1 MTLIGQARNVV
12 ECPVSSAQRPIQL
25 SRRPGPG
32 AQESTTTPRRGTA
45 NTVHNSPR
53 AHEPKNPGGQ
63 GALDLRGTVRR
74 NSDGAGGTA
83 GVGVGFALESS

>member
-1 MTLIGQARNVV
+1 MLSSVQYRVPSGQSS
-12 ECPVSSAQRPIQL
+12 CPGVQVQERRSQR
-25 SRRPGPG
+25 RRPGVV
-32 AQESTTTPRRGTA
+32 QRTLCTT
-45 NTVHNSPR
+45 